1 MKKAEAIQRMTEC
14 MRLQRKSRWTIKAYT
29 EWLEKYITFLAGC
42 RTETIEEKL
51 GQFLTRIVTQGN
63 VSAATQKQALCAL
76 IYFYKRVLK
85 MEIGDISFLRS
96 RRAKRLPAVFSRQEV
111 WRVLDR
117 LDGEGWLWGAI
128 MYGCGLRLEETS
140 QLRVKDVDIDRR
152 MVTVRAGK
160 GNKDRAVPLPALLV
174 EPLQKH
180 LRNLEPVHADY
191 AARRVPV
198 SLPDRLDK
206 KYPNAPYSWEWF
218 WLFPASGPC
227 KDPKWAGK
235 LYHVHKTAIQK
246 RIRRS
251 ILAARIP
258 KKAGCHT
265 FRHSFATHWLE
276 NAEGSHEIALKRLQ
290 ELLGHNDVKTTM
302 VYLHLLPKPHDV
314 ASPLDARPEM
324 TIARR
329 AV

>member
-1 MKKAEAIQRMTEC
+1 MKKAEAMKRLEEC
-14 MRLQRKSRWTIKAYT
+14 CRLQRKSRWTIKAYSG
-29 EWLEKYITFLAGC
+29 WLGKYIAFLANC
-42 RTETIEEKL
+42 HAETLEEKL
-51 GQFLTRIVTQGN
+51 GQFLTRIVTQDHI
-63 VSAATQKQALCAL
+63 SAATQKQALCAL
-76 IYFYKRVLK
+76 IYFHKRVLGL
-85 MEIGDISFLRS
+85 EIGDISFLRS
-96 RRAKRLPAVFSRQEV
+96 RRAKRLPEVFNRQEV

-140 QLRVKDVDIDRR
+140 QLRVKDVDLDRR
-152 MVTVRAGK
+152 MIMVREGK
-160 GNKDRAVPLPALLV
+160 GNKDRVLPLPTLLI

-180 LRNLEPVHADY
+180 IRKLEDIHADY
-191 AARRVPV
+191 AARRVPL

-206 KYPNAPYSWEWF
+206 KYPNVPYSWEWF

-227 KDPKWAGK
+227 VDPKWEGK

-246 RIRRS
+246 RIRRA

-276 NAEGSHEIALKRLQ
+276 NAEGSHELALKRL
-290 ELLGHNDVKTTM
+290 
-302 VYLHLLPKPHDV
+302 
-314 ASPLDARPEM
+314 
-324 TIARR
+324 
-329 AV
+329 

>member
-1 MKKAEAIQRMTEC
+1 MKKAEAMQRLDEC
-14 MRLQRKSRWTIKAYT
+14 CRLQRKSRWTIKAYS
-29 EWLEKYITFLAGC
+29 EWLGKYIDFLAGC
-42 RTETIEEKL
+42 RAETVEEKL
-51 GQFLTRIVTQGN
+51 GQFLTRIVTQDK

-76 IYFYKRVLK
+76 IYFYKRVIG
-85 MEIGDISFLRS
+85 MQIGDISFLRS
-96 RRAKRLPAVFSRQEV
+96 KRPARLPEVFSRQEV

-117 LDGEGWLWGAI
+117 LEGEGWLWGAI

-140 QLRVKDVDIDRR
+140 QLRIKDVDIDRR
-152 MVTVRAGK
+152 LLMVREGK
-160 GNKDRAVPLPALLV
+160 GNKDRVVPLPALLI
-174 EPLQKH
+174 EPLKKH
-180 LRNLEPVHADY
+180 IRKLEELQAEY

-198 SLPDRLDK
+198 SLPDKLDK

-227 KDPKWAGK
+227 VDPKWGGH

-246 RIRRS
+246 RIRRA

-276 NAEGSHEIALKRLQ
+276 GAEGNHEIALKRLQ
-290 ELLGHNDVKTTM
+290 ELLGHKDVKTTM
-302 VYLHLLPKPHDV
+302 VYLHLLPKLDNV
-314 ASPLDARPEM
+314 ASPLDCRKA
-324 TIARR
+324 A
-329 AV
+329 